1 MTGRSRSIAS
11 CSAALAVALATLASP
26 VLAQGDTPLVP
37 EAKAMKLTLGYDGR
51 LYIKVLDI
59 QFNQTA
65 SPEAFSS
72 KVRLV
77 TYGLLRAFRKLDMR
91 ANAQGRVVNGE
102 PQPSSITHQN
112 IDGKHNRKVTATWTG
127 SDVQTAAMP
136 TYDTM
141 GDPSATRTQRL
152 TAADPL
158 TNFMRMTLA
167 SSHDGPC
174 QGKARFY
181 DGKQLYELDFAGPK
195 PYRLDNR
202 EKRFG
207 LVNPLRCTVRYSEV
221 AGFKKKPVEDRSG
234 GLRRPITTD
243 WAQVGV
249 GGPWVL
255 SSLSAETPLG
265 DAVIELARMNMEGT
279 RP

>member
-11 CSAALAVALATLASP
+11 YSAALVVALATFVFPSLAQSAEP
-26 VLAQGDTPLVP
+26 VLTNAKPL
-37 EAKAMKLTLGYDGR
+37 KLDLGYDGR

-65 SPEAFSS
+65 SPEAFTS

-91 ANAQGRVVNGE
+91 AYAQGRAINGE
-102 PQPSSITHQN
+102 PQPGSITHQN

-127 SDVQTAAMP
+127 SDVQTAAIP
-136 TYDTM
+136 PYDTM
-141 GDPSATRTQRL
+141 GDPPATRAQRV

-167 SSHDGPC
+167 SSHEGPC

-207 LVNPLRCTVRYSEV
+207 LVNPLRCSVRYSEV
-221 AGFKKKPVEDRSG
+221 AGFKKKSVEDKSG

-265 DAVIELARMNMEGT
+265 DAVIELARMNIDGT

>member
-1 MTGRSRSIAS
+1 MTGPSRSIAS
-11 CSAALAVALATLASP
+11 CSGALAVALATLSSP
-26 VLAQGDTPLVP
+26 VLAQGDTPFAP
-37 EAKAMKLTLGYDGR
+37 EAKPMRLDLGYDGR

-65 SPEAFSS
+65 SPEVFTS

-91 ANAQGRVVNGE
+91 ANTQGRVDNSE
-102 PQPSSITHQN
+102 PQPGSITHQN
-112 IDGKHNRKVTATWTG
+112 IDGKRNRKVTATWTG
-127 SDVQTAAMP
+127 SEVLTASTP
-136 TYDTM
+136 TFDNM
-141 GDPSATRTQRL
+141 GDPPATRTQRV

-207 LVNPLRCTVRYSEV
+207 LVNPLRCTVRYIEV
-221 AGFKKKPVEDRSG
+221 AGFKKKAVEDKSG

-243 WAQVGV
+243 WAQVGA

-265 DAVIELARMNMEGT
+265 DAVIELARMNIEGT

>member
-1 MTGRSRSIAS
+1 MTGSRRSIALR
-11 CSAALAVALATLASP
+11 SAALVVALATLASP
-26 VLAQGDTPLVP
+26 ALAQGPAPVVTD
-37 EAKAMKLTLGYDGR
+37 AKPMKLDLGYDGR

-65 SPEAFSS
+65 SPEAFTS

-91 ANAQGRVVNGE
+91 AYAQGRVSEGE
-102 PQPSSITHQN
+102 PQPGYITHQN
-112 IDGKHNRKVTATWTG
+112 IDGKRNRKVNATWSG
-127 SDVQTAAMP
+127 SDVLTTSTP
-136 TYDTM
+136 TFDNM
-141 GDPSATRTQRL
+141 GDPPATRTQRV

-167 SSHDGPC
+167 SSQEGPC

-195 PYRLDNR
+195 PYRLGNR

-207 LVNPLRCTVRYSEV
+207 LVNPLRCTVRYIEV
-221 AGFKKKPVEDRSG
+221 AGFKKKAVEDKSG

>member
-11 CSAALAVALATLASP
+11 RTAALAVALSTLASSA
-26 VLAQGDTPLVP
+26 LAQAAAPVVTDVKP
-37 EAKAMKLTLGYDGR
+37 MKLDLGYDGR

-65 SPEAFSS
+65 SSETYTS

-91 ANAQGRVVNGE
+91 AFAQGRVTEGE
-102 PQPSSITHQN
+102 PQPGTITHQN
-112 IDGKHNRKVTATWTG
+112 IDGKRNRKVTATWKD
-127 SDVQTAAMP
+127 SDVLTSSTP
-136 TYDTM
+136 TFDSM
-141 GDPSATRTQRL
+141 GEPPATRTQRF

-158 TNFMRMTLA
+158 ANFLRMTLA
-167 SSHDGPC
+167 SSQEGPC

-221 AGFKKKPVEDRSG
+221 AGFKKKPVEDKSG

-265 DAVIELARMNMEGT
+265 DAVIQLARMNIEGT